1 MTITAVIDYFVTNKD
16 DHPTV
21 LTVNY
26 KTHAL
31 SLLLLFACRAAPK
44 APDMKA
50 RLSEVV
56 QPALEANAQA
66 LKDSLSKGSR
76 KDELAFLTAEIKK
89 LEGAPGC
96 AKESAGLEAK
106 ALEEKCRLAYLFEL
120 QARQA
125 LLQRASLQATAQ
137 LASLQ
142 SAAPKAVP
150 LASGKTSRC
159 QGCHLLTDLPG
170 FAAVEGAEALASH
183 PMLEA
188 LFQTHDP
195 KVFGC
200 QSCHG
205 GREEFTSGA
214 AHNQMLWEPNSP
226 LHEAHVWQA
235 KVNPSAKAG
244 DWLQSSC
251 VSCHSQEMSLFA
263 AVSCVDDAACGE
275 GYACGTFEQRAA
287 LALEKVPYAV
297 ALAQSKSEDPEKA
310 ADILMGPLMQ
320 SPRAYAKLDDAK
332 FAALDAAV
340 QAIKD
345 GKPHF
350 EAAEAGRL
358 AAQEVVALPRTL
370 EVPEAKTAREASL
383 NQNRK
388 RLTETL
394 GEGGELFATISS
406 EGPSALMCV
415 EEQSNLA
422 RVDLAPLFTKGKML
436 LREAGCY
443 GCHTIPGTEAL
454 PKPGPALDRL
464 AQKTSAAWLAS
475 WIANPKDFR
484 PNTRMPNF
492 FPEALE
498 PRSIKETLGKDG
510 RPLGRYFGFGGK
522 VKDPRLDAQ
531 SYEPSVYQLHTEALI
546 DRERE
551 SAAMAAYLWSVS
563 KSDKVMP
570 ESSGDAARG
579 ESLFNIRGC
588 LGCHQVEARPVFD
601 PTQEVPEASES
612 CDVRAGQDCNK
623 TRPYE
628 NAYSHFDV
636 APNLSNIGSKTNAA
650 WLYTWI
656 KDPKSLQPDTRMP
669 SLRLSDED
677 AKDLAAY
684 LMTLTEESQKSP
696 EAAASTPQQ
705 VAAGKALI
713 ETYGCF
719 QCHTIPGFEVQQKVA
734 PDLTSFGAKSALAY
748 GEVFTKP
755 EEKTWENWTEQKLL
769 HPRTLDTKATMPY
782 SQLRP
787 DEVYALLIA
796 LRGMRQDA
804 TPKKQYTESET
815 ARQQGRFLV
824 ARYNCWGCHLLDG
837 KESAILPYF
846 ETQASLGDN
855 AEIRRSFGPPSLLGE
870 GERVR
875 AVWLIEFL
883 QNVTELRPWLEKTL
897 TLEEGRTA
905 GIRMPSFEMPP
916 KEAELLASY
925 FASMSQKPFPEQP
938 IEANVLTYEQAI
950 EGRALFKSAACEAC
964 HPYEGVGQAPSLSLA
979 AKRLQGDWVLRWL
992 LSPART
998 LPGTSRMPP
1007 FFGEPDDALRGR
1019 LSTPLTDFLAGDPA
1033 AQMIRLRDYVMVLS
1047 ECPPDEALPCRVGT
1061 GTTLPASTPA
1071 SVPTP

>member
-1 MTITAVIDYFVTNKD
+1 VIAAAINYFINKD

-21 LTVNY
+21 LTVNDKIY
-26 KTHAL
+26 IL
-31 SLLLLFACRAAPK
+31 PLLLILVCCAAPP

-50 RLSEVV
+50 RLKEVV
-56 QPALEANAQA
+56 QPALEDNVQT
-66 LKDSLSKGSR
+66 LQDSLSKGSR
-76 KDELAFLTAEIKK
+76 KDELSFLTAEIKK
-89 LEGAPGC
+89 VEGALDC
-96 AKESAGLEAK
+96 VKENAGLDAK
-106 ALEEKCRLAYLFEL
+106 ALEEKCKQSYLFEL
-120 QARQA
+120 QARKM
-125 LLQRASLQATAQ
+125 LLQSASQQAIDQ
-137 LASLQ
+137 LAVLQ
-142 SAAPKAVP
+142 SAAPKTVT
-150 LASGKTSRC
+150 LTSGKISRC
-159 QGCHLLTDLPG
+159 QSCHLLTDLPG

-183 PMLEA
+183 PMFEA

-205 GREEFTSGA
+205 GNEAFTSGA

-226 LHEAHVWQA
+226 LQEAHVWQA
-235 KVNPSAKAG
+235 KVNPSAKAS
-244 DWLQSSC
+244 DWIQSSC

-263 AVSCVDDAACGE
+263 AISCVDDSACGE
-275 GYACGTFEQRAA
+275 GYVCGTFEQRAA
-287 LALEKVPYAV
+287 LAVGKVPYAV
-297 ALAQSKSEDPEKA
+297 ALAQSKGEDPEKA
-310 ADILMGPLMQ
+310 ADVLMTPIMQ
-320 SPRAYAKLDDAK
+320 SSRAYAKLDDAK

-345 GKPHF
+345 GKPLF
-350 EAAEAGRL
+350 EAAEAGRI
-358 AAQEVVALPRTL
+358 AAQELIALPRTL
-370 EVPEAKTAREASL
+370 EVAEAKTVREASL

-388 RLTETL
+388 KLTETL
-394 GEGGELFATISS
+394 GKGSELFANISS
-406 EGPSALMCV
+406 TAPNEFMCV
-415 EEQSNLA
+415 EEQSNLT
-422 RVDLAPLFTKGKML
+422 RVDLAPLFTKGKMI

-443 GCHTIPGTEAL
+443 GCHNIPGTEAL
-454 PKPGPALDRL
+454 PTPGPALDRL
-464 AQKTSAAWLAS
+464 AQKTSAGWLAS

-510 RPLGRYFGFGGK
+510 RQLGRYFGFDGK
-522 VKDPRLDAQ
+522 VKDPRIDAQ
-531 SYEPSVYQLHTEALI
+531 NYEPSVYQLHTDAML
-546 DRERE
+546 DREQE

-563 KSDKVMP
+563 KNDKVMP
-570 ESSGDAARG
+570 EVSGDVARG

-588 LGCHQVEARPVFD
+588 LGCHQVEDRPVFD
-601 PTQEVPEASES
+601 PAQEVPAITES
-612 CDVRAGQDCNK
+612 CDVLTGQDCNK
-623 TRPYE
+623 TKPYQS
-628 NAYSHFDV
+628 AYSHFDV
-636 APNLSNIGSKTNAA
+636 APNLSNIGNKTNAG
-650 WLYTWI
+650 WLYTWL
-656 KDPKSLQPDTRMP
+656 KDPKSLQPNTRMP

-684 LMTLTEESQKSP
+684 LMTLTNKNQESIK
-696 EAAASTPQQ
+696 AVASTPQQ
-705 VAAGKALI
+705 IEDGKTLI

-719 QCHTIPGFEVQQKVA
+719 QCHTIPGFEEKQKVA
-734 PDLTSFGAKSALAY
+734 PDLASFGSKTALEY
-748 GEVFTKP
+748 GEVFTAP
-755 EEKTWENWTEQKLL
+755 SEKTWENWTEQKLL

-787 DEVYALLIA
+787 DEVYALLIV

-804 TPKKQYTESET
+804 TPKKQYTEPET

-824 ARYNCWGCHLLDG
+824 ARYNCWGCHSVDG

-855 AEIRRSFGPPSLLGE
+855 PEIRRSFGPPSLLGE

-875 AVWLIEFL
+875 ATWLIDFL
-883 QNVTELRPWLEKTL
+883 QNVVELRPWLEKTL

-905 GIRMPSFEMPP
+905 GIRMPSFEMPV

-938 IEANVLTYEQAI
+938 VEANVLTYAQAI

-1019 LSTPLTDFLAGDPA
+1019 LFTPLTDFLGGDPA

-1047 ECPPDEALPCRVGT
+1047 ECPPDETLPCRVGT
-1061 GTTLPASTPA
+1061 GATLPTSTPTNILD
-1071 SVPTP
+1071 P